1 MKPAEP
7 ELDLRDAELAELTAD
22 PLLYPRDPLR
32 TPKGM
37 GDLLPPEA
45 DARRALTR
53 IVLRSFELWGYDL
66 IVTPLFEHA
75 EVVERGTDA
84 LDPRD
89 LLRFVEPESGEVAVL
104 RPDITPQVARV
115 IATRMAKHPPPWRLC
130 YEGRVIR
137 RRRGRARS
145 HQQLTQAGFECV
157 GLAGSETDVE
167 TIRLAHAACEAAGLS
182 DVRIEL
188 SHVTIAQSL
197 LDSLPPLL
205 RAGVA
210 EMLARKDS
218 AALERLVREARLP
231 GEIGERFCAL
241 VEHYGELDV
250 LRSAAKS
257 LRWPAASAAIR
268 NLREII
274 ARLEAAGLGARLGVD
289 LSDARGS
296 SYYTGMSFNLLAEGP
311 GEPVGAGGRYDQ
323 LLARYGMAQ
332 PATGFAFDLE
342 NLQWALRHAD
352 SAQASHAD
360 LRVVV
365 AAPASHA
372 PATAQTGQD
381 AAPRLAEWV
390 DALRAKQVIVSVLPE
405 ARSREAC
412 LAFARAWRYDAV
424 LLPGP
429 SRDAGSRSARAPIA
443 RVRHAD
449 DEGSAHSG
457 ERRLLAPEGRA
468 RATLVRVS
476 DGNERIVTHADI
488 AGIGALQAWARETK
502 D

>member
-1 MKPAEP
+1 MKRAEP
-7 ELDLRDAELAELTAD
+7 ERSLHTELAELYTD
-22 PLLYPRDPLR
+22 PLLSPRDPLR

-53 IVLRSFELWGYDL
+53 VVLRSFELWGYDL

-157 GLAGSETDVE
+157 GLPGPEADVE
-167 TIRLAHAACEAAGLS
+167 IIQMAHAACMAAGLRS
-182 DVRIEL
+182 VRIEL

-197 LDSLPPLL
+197 LDELPNVL
-205 RAGVA
+205 RAPVA
-210 EMLARKDS
+210 EMLARKDVAS
-218 AALERLVREARLP
+218 LRRLVTDARLP
-231 GEIGERFCAL
+231 TALGERLCAL

-250 LRSAAKS
+250 LRAATKG
-257 LRWPAASAAIR
+257 LRWPAATAALR
-268 NLREII
+268 NLSDII
-274 ARLEAAGLGARLGVD
+274 ERLETVGIRDSLGVD

-311 GEPVGAGGRYDQ
+311 GEPVGGGGRYDR
-323 LLARYGMAQ
+323 LLGRYGMDQ

-342 NLQWALRHAD
+342 NLQWALRHAGVED
-352 SAQASHAD
+352 AVDHRSFRVVAAGGDDAAGLARWVRSFRDQD
-360 LRVVV
+360 VVV
-365 AAPASHA
+365 A
-372 PATAQTGQD
+372 
-381 AAPRLAEWV
+381 
-390 DALRAKQVIVSVLPE
+390 VLPH
-405 ARSREAC
+405 SVRESC
-412 LAFARAWRYDAV
+412 LAFAKTWRYDAV
-424 LLPGP
+424 LLPAA
-429 SRDAGSRSARAPIA
+429 SRDTRKARDASSAWTTA
-443 RVRHAD
+443 R
-449 DEGSAHSG
+449 
-457 ERRLLAPEGRA
+457 
-468 RATLVRVS
+468 LVRVR
-476 DGNERIVTHADI
+476 DGSEKTVTNTEI
-488 AGIGALQAWARETK
+488 AGVSALERWAQEK

>member
-1 MKPAEP
+1 MTRTEQ
-7 ELDLRDAELAELTAD
+7 ELSLSDAQLAELYAD
-22 PLLYPRDPLR
+22 PLLSPRDPLR

-45 DARRALTR
+45 EARRALTR
-53 IVLRSFELWGYDL
+53 VVQRSFELWGYDL
-66 IVTPLFEHA
+66 LVTPLFEHA

-157 GLAGSETDVE
+157 GLHGPESDIE
-167 TIRLAHAACEAAGLS
+167 TILLANAACRAAGLPN
-182 DVRIEL
+182 VRIEL

-197 LDSLPPLL
+197 LDRLPELL
-205 RAGVA
+205 RVPVA
-210 EMLARKDS
+210 EMLARKDG
-218 AALERLVREARLP
+218 AALQRLIGEARLP
-231 GEIGERFCAL
+231 NELGERLCSL

-250 LRSAAKS
+250 LRSAAKG
-257 LRWPAASAAIR
+257 LRWPAATSALR
-268 NLREII
+268 NLSEII
-274 ARLEAAGLGARLGVD
+274 ERLETAGLGDRLGLD

-296 SYYTGMSFNLLAEGP
+296 SYYTGMSFSLLAEGP
-311 GEPVGAGGRYDQ
+311 GEPIGAGGRYDR
-323 LLARYGMAQ
+323 LLGRYGMDQ

-342 NLQWALRHAD
+342 NLQWALRHAGNAHHIGQPGLRLAAAGGD
-352 SAQASHAD
+352 GAAQRLAPWVEA
-360 LRVVV
+360 LRTQDVVV
-365 AAPASHA
+365 A
-372 PATAQTGQD
+372 
-381 AAPRLAEWV
+381 
-390 DALRAKQVIVSVLPE
+390 VLPE
-405 ARSREAC
+405 LSERAAC

-424 LLPGP
+424 LLPGGP
-429 SRDAGSRSARAPIA
+429 GKLRDASRDGDKGAR
-443 RVRHAD
+443 
-449 DEGSAHSG
+449 
-457 ERRLLAPEGRA
+457 
-468 RATLVRVS
+468 LVRVS
-476 DGNERIVTHADI
+476 DGSERSVSRGEL
-488 AGIGALQAWARETK
+488 AGIGALEQWAQARR